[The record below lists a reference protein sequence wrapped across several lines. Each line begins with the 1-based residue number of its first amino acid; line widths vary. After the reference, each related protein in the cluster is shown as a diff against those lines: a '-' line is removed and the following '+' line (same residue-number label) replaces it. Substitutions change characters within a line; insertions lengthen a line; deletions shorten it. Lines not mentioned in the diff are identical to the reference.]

1 MSSNDFI
8 DNLLEALAN
17 KRIKQEIIKIID
29 EKNDRFKIFSKNTYE
44 EKDDQIKSD
53 NKVSELEDAIKKE
66 KNEKEQLLRSI
77 SDLENTI
84 NDLKNQLKSKD
95 DIIISLKN
103 ENSNLNEKYIDEQQK
118 LEYEKNE
125 TAKINKI
132 YQLIYGE
139 AKHLKENLAYYENT
153 YKSLNSCYEIFKR
166 LKSEI
171 HSELAN
177 VIKTENSEIFL
188 CSGVQW
194 DNIEALWSFIS
205 YKLSEYDENE
215 IKILTDTFNYFFERY
230 NEIHRLYSL
239 LDVNVN
245 DEFDEDLHTRASNS
259 CVTGKISKVLLK
271 GYKNIRTNKIV
282 QKSIVRI

>member
-8 DNLLEALAN
+8 NNLLEALAN
-17 KRIKQEIIKIID
+17 KKIKQEIVKIID

-44 EKDDQIKSD
+44 EKDEQLESD
-53 NKVSELEDAIKKE
+53 NKVLELKDIVKKE
-66 KNEKEQLLRSI
+66 KNEKEQLSKSI
-77 SDLENTI
+77 SNLENTI
-84 NDLKNQLKSKD
+84 NDLKKQLESRN
-95 DIIISLKN
+95 DIIINLKN
-103 ENSNLNEKYIDEQQK
+103 ENSNLNKKYIDGQQK

-139 AKHLKENLAYYENT
+139 AKQLKENLAYYENT
-153 YKSLNSCYEIFKR
+153 YKSLNSCYETFKS

-188 CSGVQW
+188 CAGVQW

-215 IKILTDTFNYFFERY
+215 IKILTDTFNYFFEKY
-230 NEIHRLYSL
+230 NEIHRLYTL
-239 LDVNVN
+239 LVVNIN

-282 QKSIVRI
+282 QKSIVRV